1 MAFMHVETQTKKLDN
16 KAWEGRLVG
25 CIGNSK
31 SFRIYNPATW
41 KVLERRKFI
50 RIETPSISP
59 DLSLGVD
66 LCDDLSGYFTYEKPE
81 DFLRDIRDYPSR
93 LDTNTP
99 RDFDGGNKA
108 QQLIIDA

>member
-1 MAFMHVETQTKKLDN
+1 MIRPEKGGWLDT
-16 KAWEGRLVG
+16 AAT
-25 CIGNSK
+25 SK
-31 SFRIYNPATW
+31 SFRIYNPATK
-41 KVLERRKFI
+41 KVLESRNVVFI
-50 RIETPSISP
+50 VTPSISP
-59 DLSLGVD
+59 DLGLEVD
-66 LCDDLSGYFTYEKPE
+66 LCDDLSGDFTYEKPE